1 MEFCSPQYGQTTD
14 PTVSAV
20 PSPRG
25 NSSSRSSKKSIIEQG
40 SQMSIRQLRTV
51 TWKVNLALDGVAT
64 CRFNCGSGAKALGIS
79 IAPGPVR
86 FVSATGWLATTALV
100 INREGGR

>member
-40 SQMSIRQLRTV
+40 SQMSMRQLRTV

-64 CRFNCGSGAKALGIS
+64 CRSIAKQVCEGARHINCAGSGPL
-79 IAPGPVR
+79 
-86 FVSATGWLATTALV
+86 
-100 INREGGR
+100 RECDRVARENWI